1 MQWVDRKT
9 YEDEMLKARTTEAQG
24 DRRNYWQGCK
34 RGLRR
39 RFCGENFGTAEE
51 HNLCLSVVDDADRKT
66 AERGKGY
73 RDALQ
78 LWWIKR

>member
-1 MQWVDRKT
+1 VDWKT
-9 YEDEMLKARTTEAQG
+9 YEHEMLKARTTEAQG
-24 DRRNYWQGCK
+24 DYRQGCK

-39 RFCGENFGTAEE
+39 RFYGDDFETAEG

-66 AERGKGY
+66 AERGEGY